1 MEEVAPKRTAF
12 WLRSLSLL
20 GFVAIWQVAAW
31 AAASDLLPT
40 PTAVMELLWEHS
52 RSGELGHHLRI
63 TLARVAVAFVI
74 AMAVGTAIGI
84 LMGRS
89 QRLDMTLDGILVL
102 GLNIPALVTIILCYL
117 WFGLTEVAAVLA
129 VAVNKIPTVVV
140 TVREGAKAVDRGLME
155 VAKVYRVGKLDTLFK
170 VYLPQLY
177 PYLMAAARSGLALI
191 WKIVLV
197 VELLGRSN
205 GVGFQLNIFFQ
216 YFDIGS
222 ILAYTLAFA
231 AVILLVEAVGMRP
244 LERRLTRWRG

>member
-1 MEEVAPKRTAF
+1 MAAVAPKRAAL

-20 GFVAIWQVAAW
+20 GFVAAWQLAASV
-31 AAASDLLPT
+31 AASDLLPS
-40 PTAVMELLWEHS
+40 PAVVMELLWKHAQ
-52 RSGELGHHLRI
+52 SGELGHHLQI
-63 TLARVAVAFVI
+63 TLARVAVAFTI

-84 LMGRS
+84 VMGRS
-89 QRLDMTLDGILVL
+89 QRVDMTLDGILVL

-155 VAKVYRVGKLDTLFK
+155 VAKVYRVGRLDTLFK

-216 YFDIGS
+216 FFDIGS